1 MTTGIWWIR
10 RDLRLADNPA
20 LQRALQECDI
30 VIPLFILDPALP
42 ASPAPNRQ
50 AFLYAGLRSLDADL
64 RELGSCLTVRSGNPA
79 DILPQVLAET
89 GAEKIFAEEDYSP
102 YAIQRDQKV
111 SQTLPL
117 QLVLGVTVHHPGMV
131 VKPDGSPFRVFT
143 AFSRTW
149 KALPQ
154 PVSSEPKPGKLNPP
168 PKLASEPIPG
178 LPEPPGFPAG
188 EKEAHFRLEKFL
200 EQPVYEYANDRNRL
214 DLDGTSTLSPYLRF
228 GMISA
233 RQAFLSAT
241 KARANTSNPAAT
253 QGRET
258 WINELIWREFYNAIL
273 YHFPFVLKTTY
284 SPSFRNIPWREAPD
298 DLHAWKMGMTGY
310 PVVDACM
317 RQLAGLGWMHNRGR
331 MIVASFLVK
340 DLLINWQ
347 EGERWFMKHLV
358 DGDPAANNGG
368 WQWTAGVGTD
378 AAPYFRVFNPTTQ
391 GEKFDPEGRFIRKW
405 VPELER
411 VPTSFIH
418 HPASMTLEMQKE
430 VGVIIGRDYPAP
442 MVDHHTAKER
452 TLAAFKAS
460 SRIG

>member
-50 AFLYAGLRSLDADL
+50 AFLYAGLRSLDAHL

-154 PVSSEPKPGKLNPP
+154 PVSS
-168 PKLASEPIPG
+168 
-178 LPEPPGFPAG
+178 
-188 EKEAHFRLEKFL
+188 
-200 EQPVYEYANDRNRL
+200 
-214 DLDGTSTLSPYLRF
+214 
-228 GMISA
+228 
-233 RQAFLSAT
+233 
-241 KARANTSNPAAT
+241 
-253 QGRET
+253 
-258 WINELIWREFYNAIL
+258 
-273 YHFPFVLKTTY
+273 
-284 SPSFRNIPWREAPD
+284 
-298 DLHAWKMGMTGY
+298 
-310 PVVDACM
+310 
-317 RQLAGLGWMHNRGR
+317 
-331 MIVASFLVK
+331 
-340 DLLINWQ
+340 
-347 EGERWFMKHLV
+347 
-358 DGDPAANNGG
+358 
-368 WQWTAGVGTD
+368 
-378 AAPYFRVFNPTTQ
+378 
-391 GEKFDPEGRFIRKW
+391 
-405 VPELER
+405 
-411 VPTSFIH
+411 
-418 HPASMTLEMQKE
+418 
-430 VGVIIGRDYPAP
+430 
-442 MVDHHTAKER
+442 
-452 TLAAFKAS
+452 
-460 SRIG
+460 